1 MIGGGSRR
9 RRRTRRR
16 ERKRKRW
23 STRIRG
29 GGGGEETKR
38 TTFSRGRIAEEVQTG
53 LLHLHNRYI
62 PAAWTDVEAESSVS
76 SVRYIARLA
85 LARDGRVWRS
95 LSRDRWEEGIKRQKE
110 KERERE
116 NEQRGGFEESRREEG
131 GVEAGALGAHSGEAH
146 AVRPKKLARREKSV
160 GASTRRPMTSSEL
173 SLTRVILPAEAS
185 LFRDCRSQR
194 VRLFPAALVR

>member
-1 MIGGGSRR
+1 MPRRSRLGCFICITGIYRQRGPTWRQNRACPRYVISLGSP
-9 RRRTRRR
+9 
-16 ERKRKRW
+16 
-23 STRIRG
+23 
-29 GGGGEETKR
+29 
-38 TTFSRGRIAEEVQTG
+38 SRAM
-53 LLHLHNRYI
+53 
-62 PAAWTDVEAESSVS
+62 AESG
-76 SVRYIARLA
+76 
-85 LARDGRVWRS
+85 D

-110 KERERE
+110 EERKRERE
-116 NEQRGGFEESRREEG
+116 NEQRESFEESRREEG